1 MFNDAKR
8 SFNMLEECDK
18 VVQKQE
24 RNIITETAVKL
35 RLEGK
40 ISVGRMAWPR
50 EKMLSTIRIHTVVPS
65 KYTLFSHQDS
75 RCCLILKMNPTR
87 TFRHFFRC
95 WQHASI

>member
-18 VVQKQE
+18 EVLKEV

-50 EKMLSTIRIHTVVPS
+50 EKMLSTMKIHAVVS
-65 KYTLFSHQDS
+65 SGFTLLPHLENEFHEDV
-75 RCCLILKMNPTR
+75 
-87 TFRHFFRC
+87 
-95 WQHASI
+95 